1 MNCSRIPLPRIAW
14 LTGALVWAS
23 WVVGAP
29 ASFAANDRNRSQAF
43 VVGMSDDLVQKAGTI
58 TNLLRGVMAQVPN
71 IDVLDLSNSLKAPVP
86 EKVTKL
92 RKQAREQL
100 KAAKASLREMNHG
113 EAIKAATKARLAFEQ
128 MGGHLEP
135 LERYKETL
143 LIIAVASAMQGD
155 IQPAQKAF
163 LDLLLLDPHLKLPK
177 ANYESFVIDLFEQVK
192 KGLSGQP
199 LGSLSVKTNPPGA
212 NLYLDGK
219 LKDVTPVSLDGLVAG
234 SHLVMVKL
242 PGYISWGKVVKVQ
255 AGEHEVIDLKLT
267 PGQAGSGF
275 VRISSRACKAVADND
290 LRGEVLRLGE
300 TVGLDWAVLGQLKHD
315 SYDVKLRLYLFDFA
329 LAQVV
334 YEDELVA
341 DPTYGFD
348 EDVKRFGA
356 AFMRRG
362 LNALKRFREMGDPLG
377 GRSGTEDWNKDA
389 SAGKKA
395 HQDTKAEDEARR
407 AHRNAEEGDPLDD
420 KDGTED
426 W

>member
-1 MNCSRIPLPRIAW
+1 MDCRRTSLSLIAFSVG
-14 LTGALVWAS
+14 TFMYAS
-23 WVVGAP
+23 WAMGSP
-29 ASFAANDRNRSQAF
+29 ATQAVDKRNRSQAF
-43 VVGMSDDLVQKAGTI
+43 VVGMSDDLVQQAGTI
-58 TNLLRGVMAQVPN
+58 TNLLRGVMAQVPG

-86 EKVTKL
+86 EKVVKL
-92 RKQAREQL
+92 RDLAREQL
-100 KAAKASLREMNHG
+100 KAARASLRDMDH
-113 EAIKAATKARLAFEQ
+113 AKAVKSAAKARQAFEQ

-177 ANYESFVIDLFEQVK
+177 GNYESFVIDLFEQVK

-199 LGSLSVKTNPPGA
+199 LGSLSIKTDPTGA

-219 LKDVTPVSLDGLVAG
+219 LKDVTPVSLDGVVAG

-242 PGYISWGKVVKVQ
+242 PGYINWGKVVKVQ
-255 AGEHEVIDLKLT
+255 AGNHEVIDLKLT

-275 VRISSRACKAVADND
+275 VRISSRACKAVADSN

-315 SYDVKLRLYLFDFA
+315 AYDAKLRLYMFDFA

-334 YEDELVA
+334 YEDELVT

-348 EDVKRFGA
+348 EDVKHFGA
-356 AFMRRG
+356 AFVRRG
-362 LNALKRFREMGDPLG
+362 LKALKRFREMGDPLG
-377 GRSGTEDWNKDA
+377 SHSGTEDWNRDA

-395 HQDTKAEDEARR
+395 HQDTKAADEDRR
-407 AHRNAEEGDPLDD
+407 VHRNAEEGDPLED